1 MMASDNRVWGNV
13 LPRLEGLPKGW
24 TASRIE
30 LAGTP
35 RSPVVTLDAGFE
47 WMLRE
52 GPEFFRGDLS
62 LTHQGKN
69 LALNGS
75 VRQAGRPMMRIKGN
89 LETGV
94 LEALSWM
101 SGASERPPLDRWDH
115 WWQDG
120 QVRVLSQGL
129 DLVSIRP
136 LLPFSVPVEGLL
148 SGSFLVEGNP
158 SRPWVSAGLSLSEGR
173 MGEVDLPVA
182 MVSLNPGDGGYDVF
196 SYSRMG
202 DEEFRVD
209 GRIELDLVSDRLLRE
224 KIRDEALVLKLNG
237 AIPLPVF
244 RAWTQKI
251 DGAEGAILV
260 SGEIGG
266 SLVAPKPDLRMS
278 LEKGRFNWIP
288 EGIAIRNLSFEGIVK
303 DGGVRVP
310 RYVMRTSP
318 LQSQGLSLRDHES
331 RLSGSLSWPFE
342 SNRDASFEL
351 TAEDA
356 WLMAKPGR
364 VLRLDGG
371 LSAEGTPEDLDI
383 RGSLQINEGLYEL
396 TPEQWLAEDALM
408 LDPAIHLNRR
418 IETLSRVEEVVS
430 ESSDWNYSMDI
441 DLGQNT
447 WIDAEIPLSSG
458 YGQVASKVSSVG
470 LEGRLDGV
478 LRAESSEEGLVL
490 QGEVDVRKGKAK
502 VFGTEFDVETG
513 DLVFSGAAVSSPE
526 LDIRAVYSS
535 TQYGDIRVDIGGR
548 PAQMAL
554 AFSSSEGWSDTDM
567 ASILLFK
574 VPASSM
580 TQSEGG
586 AGLDLI
592 GAAIGVMAG
601 QASSFLQMSRLV
613 DRVEVESSGD
623 TISAIRLGWSVGDD
637 LFVTFSQ
644 DYTAEM
650 DENQSEVTLE
660 WLLSR
665 RLQAEVST
673 GDAGESSADLYMR
686 WRF

>member
-1 MMASDNRVWGNV
+1 
-13 LPRLEGLPKGW
+13 
-24 TASRIE
+24 
-30 LAGTP
+30 
-35 RSPVVTLDAGFE
+35 
-47 WMLRE
+47 
-52 GPEFFRGDLS
+52 
-62 LTHQGKN
+62 
-69 LALNGS
+69 
-75 VRQAGRPMMRIKGN
+75 
-89 LETGV
+89 
-94 LEALSWM
+94 
-101 SGASERPPLDRWDH
+101 
-115 WWQDG
+115 
-120 QVRVLSQGL
+120 
-129 DLVSIRP
+129 
-136 LLPFSVPVEGLL
+136 
-148 SGSFLVEGNP
+148 
-158 SRPWVSAGLSLSEGR
+158 
-173 MGEVDLPVA
+173 
-182 MVSLNPGDGGYDVF
+182 
-196 SYSRMG
+196 
-202 DEEFRVD
+202 
-209 GRIELDLVSDRLLRE
+209 
-224 KIRDEALVLKLNG
+224 
-237 AIPLPVF
+237 
-244 RAWTQKI
+244 
-251 DGAEGAILV
+251 
-260 SGEIGG
+260 
-266 SLVAPKPDLRMS
+266 
-278 LEKGRFNWIP
+278 
-288 EGIAIRNLSFEGIVK
+288 
-303 DGGVRVP
+303 
-310 RYVMRTSP
+310 
-318 LQSQGLSLRDHES
+318 
-331 RLSGSLSWPFE
+331 
-342 SNRDASFEL
+342 
-351 TAEDA
+351 
-356 WLMAKPGR
+356 
-364 VLRLDGG
+364 
-371 LSAEGTPEDLDI
+371 
-383 RGSLQINEGLYEL
+383 
-396 TPEQWLAEDALM
+396 
-408 LDPAIHLNRR
+408 
-418 IETLSRVEEVVS
+418 
-430 ESSDWNYSMDI
+430 MDI